1 MSFSACCTP
10 HSCGK
15 GAGACPVCS
24 HSSCCCCHSGWLVKP
39 LSGPI
44 LSPLPPQFTH
54 ITPAWGSTHLFV
66 RSDTVMYCVL
76 EASALAWAGG
86 VMLMGS
92 LVCGKKQQRLL
103 RQAGGGVVGEGCYIG
118 RGHQPCHP
126 WRNLNECARVCPR
139 PTHAA
144 VEGEELCDAV
154 IHIIAENGLL
164 HVVRGAHKAVDTVP
178 MACGSTASGNGGISA
193 GLEGP

>member
-10 HSCGK
+10 DSFGK

-103 RQAGGGVVGEGCYIG
+103 RQAGGGVCG
-118 RGHQPCHP
+118 RGLLYWPRAPAMPPLAEFVQG
-126 WRNLNECARVCPR
+126 CAHAPLTPR
-139 PTHAA
+139 WKEKSCAMPSYTSS
-144 VEGEELCDAV
+144 L
-154 IHIIAENGLL
+154 
-164 HVVRGAHKAVDTVP
+164 R
-178 MACGSTASGNGGISA
+178 MACST
-193 GLEGP
+193 